1 MSDYSDLNW
10 DVPHTEPGLLPAF
23 LAANILK
30 NESITTSMGTYPTDS
45 TFTKKEHD
53 ALHSQING
61 SDISFPHSFILHP
74 VPKIPGDVNSEI
86 VAYIFGG
93 FAWDFALR
101 FLLPEGVDGIIAE
114 IENNCNQKFSYRLS
128 GQEAF
133 YIGDG
138 AKHET
143 KYDHMKVSRSL
154 LPPNT
159 HPNLTTT
166 PGHCYYSIVSM
177 IEVSCI
183 KIKQARSSSMVI
195 FSFTKITEYL
205 PKRCL

>member
-1 MSDYSDLNW
+1 LLEYSDINW
-10 DVPHTEPGLLPAF
+10 DIPHNAPAFLPLF
-23 LAANILK
+23 LAANELK
-30 NESITTSMGTYPTDS
+30 NESLTTGVGSYSTDS
-45 TFTKKEHD
+45 AFAKYDHD
-53 ALHSQING
+53 SLHSQING
-61 SDISFPHSFILHP
+61 SDVAFPHSFILHP

-86 VAYIFGG
+86 VAYVLGG

-114 IENNCNQKFSYRLS
+114 IENSCYQKFSYRLS
-128 GQEAF
+128 GHDAF

-154 LPPNT
+154 LSPNT
-159 HPNLTTT
+159 HPNLTKT

-177 IEVSCI
+177 INVSY
-183 KIKQARSSSMVI
+183 QN
-195 FSFTKITEYL
+195 
-205 PKRCL
+205 

>member
-1 MSDYSDLNW
+1 MLEYNDLNW
-10 DVPHTEPGLLPAF
+10 DVPHTSPDFLPTF
-23 LAANILK
+23 IAANILK
-30 NESITTSMGTYPTDS
+30 NESLTTGVGSYRTDS
-45 TFTKKEHD
+45 AFAKYDHD

-61 SDISFPHSFILHP
+61 SEVTFPHSFIIHP

-86 VAYIFGG
+86 VAYVLGG

-101 FLLPEGVDGIIAE
+101 FLLPDGVDGIIAE
-114 IENNCNQKFSYRLS
+114 IENNWGQKFSYRIS
-128 GQEAF
+128 GHDAF
-133 YIGDG
+133 FIGDG

-159 HPNLTTT
+159 HPNLTST
-166 PGHCYYSIVSM
+166 PGHCYYSIVST
-177 IEVSCI
+177 IYVSCI

-195 FSFTKITEYL
+195 FSFFTEYL